1 MQAGEFA
8 VKKISRLITFI
19 VCVPLIGTVFVKP
32 DKGEWKQEENEE
44 GGMDER
50 FVIRV
55 EEDIGRFVFQPEQLT
70 QYLMY
75 RAVPEDMVFSS
86 SEDYIAGTDTMRDPE
101 QEYLK
106 ALAIVCRSNLVSMWE
121 TEQCP
126 EVLDYEKMHFAA
138 DHFYQI
144 HTEAVSDFDALIKLN
159 EIERAAD
166 AVKGAVITK
175 DGSVT
180 TAPFFTTSP
189 AGMLVSEAGDQVG
202 FSLNYAYVL
211 ATQGMDFYEILKYFY
226 GDIRVNIYE

>member
-1 MQAGEFA
+1 M
-8 VKKISRLITFI
+8 KKIPRLITFI
-19 VCVPLIGTVFVKP
+19 VCLPLIGTVFIKP
-32 DKGEWKQEENEE
+32 DKGAWKTEESDA

-55 EEDIGRFVFQPEQLT
+55 EEDIGSFVFQPEQLIEF
-70 QYLMY
+70 LMY
-75 RAVPEDMVFSS
+75 KAVSEDMIFSS
-86 SEDYIAGTDTMRDPE
+86 SEDYIAGVDTVRDPE

-106 ALAIVCRSNLVSMWE
+106 ALAIVCRSNLVAVWE
-121 TEQCP
+121 AEQCP

-138 DHFYQI
+138 NYFYRI
-144 HTEAVSDFDALIKLN
+144 HTEAVSDSDALVKLN
-159 EIERAAD
+159 EIERAAK

-211 ATQGMDFYEILKYFY
+211 AAQGMDFYEILKYFY